1 MSQSDKETIE
11 RLIAELGEL
20 HAKVK
25 ELEALAEHYKVR
37 ERILRQK
44 EEVLHATLNS
54 ASDGILAVDEKG
66 HVIFSNKQFERMW
79 RIPPDLIEAGDD
91 NELLAFVCDQL
102 TNPEE
107 FLGKVRELYRSYRSS
122 HDVLHFRDGR
132 VFERSSLPLVLEDKL
147 SGRVWTFREVNAPER
162 AGAAGAS

>member
-1 MSQSDKETIE
+1 MPQSDKETIE
-11 RLIAELGEL
+11 RLITELGEL

-25 ELEALAEHYKVR
+25 ELEVLAEHHKVR

-54 ASDGILAVDEKG
+54 ATDGILAVDEKG

-91 NELLAFVCDQL
+91 NELLTFVSDQL
-102 TNPEE
+102 SNPEE

-122 HDVLHFRDGR
+122 NDLIHFRDGR
-132 VFERSSLPLVLEDKL
+132 IFERSSLPLVIEDKL
-147 SGRVWTFREVNAPER
+147 SGRVWTFREVT
-162 AGAAGAS
+162 GANRGGASGVS